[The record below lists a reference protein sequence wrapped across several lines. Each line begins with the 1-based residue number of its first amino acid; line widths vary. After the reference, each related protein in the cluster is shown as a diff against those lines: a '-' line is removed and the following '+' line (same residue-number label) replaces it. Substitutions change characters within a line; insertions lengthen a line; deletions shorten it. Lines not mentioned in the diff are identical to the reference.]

1 MKLKP
6 TNFEAVREFMVACD
20 QEVKTTPAF
29 PDQDTMD
36 LRLNLIEEEFEE
48 LMWAVD
54 NRDMVEVADALADIL
69 YVVYGMGHSF
79 GIDLDV
85 CFEEVQ
91 RSNMSK
97 LVDGKAVKDQF
108 GKVMKGSN
116 FSEPDFSK
124 LIPALRVWGR

>member
-1 MKLKP
+1 MKLRP

-36 LRLNLIEEEFEE
+36 LRLNLIEEEFDE
-48 LMWAVD
+48 LQWSVD
-54 NRDMVEVADALADIL
+54 NRDMVEVADALTDIL

-79 GIDLDV
+79 GIDLDA
-85 CFEEVQ
+85 CFGEVQ

-97 LVDGKAVKDQF
+97 LVDGKAVKDEF

-116 FSEPDFSK
+116 FSAPDLSK
-124 LIPALRVWGR
+124 WIPADV

>member
-20 QEVKTTPAF
+20 QEVKPSPAF

-36 LRLNLIEEEFEE
+36 LRLNLIEEEFDE
-48 LMWAVD
+48 LQWAVD

-79 GIDLDV
+79 GIDLDA

-97 LVDGKAVKDQF
+97 LVDGKAVKDEF

-116 FSEPDFSK
+116 FSEPDLSK
-124 LIPALRVWGR
+124 WIPADV

>member
-1 MKLKP
+1 MKLNQ

-20 QEVKTTPAF
+20 QEVKITPTF

-36 LRLNLIEEEFEE
+36 LRLSLIEEEFGE
-48 LMWAVD
+48 LLWALD

-108 GKVMKGSN
+108 GKVMKGSS
-116 FSEPDFSK
+116 FSKPDFSK
-124 LIPALRVWGR
+124 WIPADV

>member
-36 LRLNLIEEEFEE
+36 LRLNLIEEEFDE
-48 LMWAVD
+48 LQWAVD

-79 GIDLDV
+79 GIDLDA
-85 CFEEVQ
+85 CFDEVQ

-97 LVDGKAVKDQF
+97 LVDGKAVKDEF

-116 FSEPDFSK
+116 FSEPDLSK
-124 LIPALRVWGR
+124 WIRADV

>member
-36 LRLNLIEEEFEE
+36 LRLNLIEEEFDE
-48 LMWAVD
+48 LQWAVD

-79 GIDLDV
+79 GIDLDA
-85 CFEEVQ
+85 CFDEVQ

-97 LVDGKAVKDQF
+97 LVDGKAVKDEF

-116 FSEPDFSK
+116 FSAPDLSK
-124 LIPALRVWGR
+124 WIPADV